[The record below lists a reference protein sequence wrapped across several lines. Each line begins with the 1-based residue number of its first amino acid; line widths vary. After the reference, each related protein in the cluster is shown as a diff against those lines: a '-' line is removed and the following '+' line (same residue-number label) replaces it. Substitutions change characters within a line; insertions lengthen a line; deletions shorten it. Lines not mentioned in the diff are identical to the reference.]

1 MPHPRAVL
9 PLVLITLAACTD
21 TTVKVYNTAP
31 TVSITSPEDGSIY
44 QPGTLVEVY
53 GLTRDSQQDPSTLL
67 VTLSS
72 SLDGELG
79 TITPDSEGITYT
91 ALSTLSAGLHALT
104 MTAFD
109 DAGESGQAT
118 VSVEMSY
125 GGQVVGAPE
134 LILIGPANDTKYG
147 ANDSIIMVATAT
159 DDEQPWET
167 LFASVVSDQNGL
179 IWEGYPASN
188 GAITA
193 ELPWPLL
200 EGYHTLTMTIEDDD
214 GNIDD
219 ATVLIEILPD
229 GRPTVEILSPKTG
242 SKTLTT
248 ATTLLEGVVVDDVSD
263 PDSMTC
269 TWASNL
275 MGTLASG
282 SPDSSG
288 YCGAGIT
295 FTEGTHV
302 ITLLAMDEEGNEG
315 SATVNL
321 IVTDPLNTDDDF
333 DGMTENGGD
342 CNDADST
349 IYYGAP
355 EACDAKDNDCDG
367 LVNETFTDTYD
378 SGSSSNNAISSAYSL
393 ADRRP
398 SERDAKPTS
407 ASRRSPTDPQTS
419 SRLGG
424 LARDQQRRT
433 DHRPLVE
440 PIGADT
446 RAGRAKP
453 RSRQELGED
462 PHVEDM
468 QTVALRSGTQSPP
481 LRRGDRR
488 PTRRPLRGLAAWRE
502 TNNAAP
508 TTARSSSRSAPT
520 PGQVAQSREGA
531 KSSAKTPTSRTCRP
545 SPLERD
551 AKPTSA
557 SRRSP
562 TDPQT
567 SSRLGED
574 LGPGTR

>member
-393 ADRRP
+393 GEFSSGALWK
-398 SERDAKPTS
+398 SGKVSLAGLTLHTS
-407 ASRRSPTDPQTS
+407 ADEDWFFFEAEDELFQNLDLSVTLSGVPS
-419 SRLGG
+419 
-424 LARDQQRRT
+424 
-433 DHRPLVE
+433 
-440 PIGADT
+440 GASYT
-446 RAGRAKP
+446 L
-453 RSRQELGED
+453 ELY
-462 PHVEDM
+462 
-468 QTVALRSGTQSPP
+468 A
-481 LRRGDRR
+481 
-488 PTRRPLRGLAAWRE
+488 
-502 TNNAAP
+502 TN
-508 TTARSSSRSAPT
+508 SSRS
-520 PGQVAQSREGA
+520 S
-531 KSSAKTPTSRTCRP
+531 P
-545 SPLERD
+545 SLKD
-551 AKPTSA
+551 SA
-557 SRRSP
+557 SGSGILKAEFEGSSWDDEEDWWAVRVYAS
-562 TDPQT
+562 TWATT
-567 SSRLGED
+567 SCA
-574 LGPGTR
+574 GTYTIELSASQSL